1 MRFYKQ
7 LCIAAFSLLFAQASN
22 AQQSVTIEDFAF
34 LQGYWTGTG
43 FGGQSE
49 EIWMPPV
56 DGRMFGIFKQSQ
68 DGQLV
73 FTEYMEIVE
82 AEQGF
87 VVRLKHFN
95 PDFSGWETKD
105 EHVTFPLTSV
115 AGKKAVFSSLSYEIT
130 APNTLEVRL
139 RMRDDDGETFT
150 EVFEFTRAE
159 L

>member
-7 LCIAAFSLLFAQASN
+7 LCIAAFSLLFAQASS
-22 AQQSVTIEDFAF
+22 AQQPVSIEDFAF

-43 FGGQSE
+43 FGGKSE

-68 DGQLV
+68 DGELV
-73 FTEYMEIVE
+73 FTEFMEIVE
-82 AEQGF
+82 TADGF

-95 PDFSGWETKD
+95 PDFSGWEAKD
-105 EHVTFPLTSV
+105 EHVTFLFTSV
-115 AGKKAVFSSLSYEIT
+115 AGKKAVFGSLSYEIT
-130 APNTLEVRL
+130 APNALEVRL
-139 RMRDDDGETFT
+139 RMRDDDGKTFT
-150 EVFEFTRAE
+150 EVFEFVRSD